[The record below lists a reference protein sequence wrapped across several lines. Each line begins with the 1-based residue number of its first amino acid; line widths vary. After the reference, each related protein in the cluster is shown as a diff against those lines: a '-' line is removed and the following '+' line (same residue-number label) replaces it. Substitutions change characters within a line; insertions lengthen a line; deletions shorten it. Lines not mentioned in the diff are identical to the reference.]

1 MSEEAKM
8 VHEEKQGTVPPLK
21 HEELIARCLG
31 NLDFAE
37 RVLTKFQ
44 ERFEADLTE
53 LEAELVSGN
62 TDRVARL
69 AHRMKGASANT
80 AATGLHTEA
89 SCIEE
94 LARSD
99 QKEEI
104 SLRLGRLRSEW
115 SRFVESAESFRACSG
130 SFA

>member
-1 MSEEAKM
+1 MALRDE
-8 VHEEKQGTVPPLK
+8 QGTVPPLK

-44 ERFEADLTE
+44 ERFEADLVE

-62 TDRVARL
+62 TDSVARL

-80 AATGLHTEA
+80 AATGLQTEA
-89 SCIEE
+89 ACIEE

-104 SLRLGRLRSEW
+104 TRRLGRLGGEW
-115 SRFVESAESFRACSG
+115 SRFIESAESFRSCSG
-130 SFA
+130 CLA